1 MGQASDKARSD
12 SFPLPSRVRLSQVF
26 MVFTLLTLGFWLVNV
41 SSAAS
46 EMTRDGNPDAWL
58 QATILETSSTL
69 VIIALF
75 WGVAGLDFFAPI
87 SRKNWRTQILFYAV
101 LSLVYSVVHVFSMS
115 VIRFL
120 LWPIFFK
127 EAYFTFDQPL
137 EDFLYEYRKDA
148 WSFILTLLT
157 LHMARHLHELTI
169 SAQASLK
176 AARKDHMLT
185 LRSGGRELRLPISN
199 FLYAKAAGNYVEVV
213 TVQGG
218 THLVRLTLSEL
229 ESLLEEGEGEPCRLH
244 RSYLTRKSLVR
255 EITPLGDGRAEAHL
269 VDGQILPVGRAYR
282 ASV

>member
-1 MGQASDKARSD
+1 MTAQVGLR
-12 SFPLPSRVRLSQVF
+12 RVF
-26 MVFTLLTLGFWLVNV
+26 IVFTLLTLGFWLVNV
-41 SSAAS
+41 SSVAS
-46 EMTRDGNPDAWL
+46 ELARDGHAQALL
-58 QATILETSSTL
+58 QASILETSSTL
-69 VIIALF
+69 MLIALF
-75 WGVAGLDFFAPI
+75 WAVAALDFYVPL
-87 SRKNWRTQILFYAV
+87 SRSQWRIPLALYLVASLFYSA
-101 LSLVYSVVHVFSMS
+101 LHIMGMMALRFTIWPFAFGEPYS
-115 VIRFL
+115 
-120 LWPIFFK
+120 
-127 EAYFTFDQPL
+127 AFDNPL
-137 EDFLYEYRKDA
+137 DDFLYEYRKDV
-148 WSFILTLLT
+148 WSFILTLLI

-229 ESLLEEGEGEPCRLH
+229 ETLLEEGEGEPCRLH

-255 EITPLGDGRAEAHL
+255 EITSLGDGRAEAQL

-282 ASV
+282 TSI